1 MFPPPK
7 ARKPIVPSGHL
18 GYPPLVVKLVYRPF
32 GLVLGILGGMLA
44 GAAFKRLWK
53 ILAHEETTPK
63 AKESEYGWGE
73 LHPAATLQGADIG
86 RSPPAVERRGARA
99 FERVTGTWPGD

>member
-1 MFPPPK
+1 MFPPPRT
-7 ARKPIVPSGHL
+7 RKPIVPSGHL

-53 ILAHEETTPK
+53 LLAHEEKAPK
-63 AKESEYGWGE
+63 AGESEYGWGE
-73 LHPAATLQGADIG
+73 ILAAATLQGAVFGLVKAAVD
-86 RSPPAVERRGARA
+86 RSGARA

>member
-1 MFPPPK
+1 
-7 ARKPIVPSGHL
+7 
-18 GYPPLVVKLVYRPF
+18 VVKLVYRPF

-53 ILAHEETTPK
+53 LLAHEEKAPK
-63 AKESEYGWGE
+63 AGESEYGWGE
-73 LHPAATLQGADIG
+73 ILAAATLQGAVFGLIKAAVD
-86 RSPPAVERRGARA
+86 RSGARA

>member
-1 MFPPPK
+1 M
-7 ARKPIVPSGHL
+7 
-18 GYPPLVVKLVYRPF
+18 VKLVYRPF

-53 ILAHEETTPK
+53 LLADEEKAPK
-63 AKESEYGWGE
+63 AGESEYGWGE
-73 LHPAATLQGADIG
+73 ILAAATLQGAVFGLVKAAVD
-86 RSPPAVERRGARA
+86 RSGARA